1 MTNPHVGSTLEELLE
16 EDGLREEVQG
26 LAQKRVL
33 AWQLEQALE
42 QAGIRKS
49 ELARRMRTSRAQVD
63 RVFDPTNNR
72 VQLDTLQRAARAVG
86 RMLKVE
92 LV

>member
-1 MTNPHVGSTLEELLE
+1 MTNPHVGSTLDSLLDQ
-16 EDGLREEVQG
+16 DGTRDEVHG

-42 QAGIRKS
+42 DAGIGKA
-49 ELARRMRTSRAQVD
+49 ELARRVGTSRTQIE

-72 VQLDTLQRAARAVG
+72 VQLDTLQRVAHAVG
-86 RMLKVE
+86 RRLRLE